1 MKHRKRPYVGSL
13 NDGFETK
20 NLQKVLPF
28 LSLYKIMPT
37 EGEIEKYVKL
47 QKEKGFTASN
57 MAVASNGKKLDNE
70 AERKAETDP
79 GRLVTPQELNELAG
93 FVGNQ
98 EEKQSTSFEDTET
111 ERTD

>member
-1 MKHRKRPYVGSL
+1 
-13 NDGFETK
+13 
-20 NLQKVLPF
+20 
-28 LSLYKIMPT
+28 
-37 EGEIEKYVKL
+37 
-47 QKEKGFTASN
+47 
-57 MAVASNGKKLDNE
+57 MAVASHGKKLDNE

-111 ERTD
+111 ERTDQPHHRKRPSIVNYRPSRINTIEEKKEEAKVQ

>member
-1 MKHRKRPYVGSL
+1 
-13 NDGFETK
+13 
-20 NLQKVLPF
+20 
-28 LSLYKIMPT
+28 MPT

-79 GRLVTPQELNELAG
+79 GRLVTP
-93 FVGNQ
+93 
-98 EEKQSTSFEDTET
+98 
-111 ERTD
+111 